1 MPIPATLKRR
11 CTAFSP
17 NVVNYASRCTALF
30 IATFG
35 SCDVMPFYHRRLT
48 AQSRTT
54 RSLINIPVQ
63 FRVLQ
68 SRTVKVNQRRNSI
81 NSDHLRAPTT

>member
-1 MPIPATLKRR
+1 MPIPATLKHR

-17 NVVNYASRCTALF
+17 NVVNYASQRTALF

-35 SCDVMPFYHRRLT
+35 SCDVMSFYHRRLT
-48 AQSRTT
+48 AQSHTT
-54 RSLINIPVQ
+54 HSLNNIPVQ

-68 SRTVKVNQRRNSI
+68 SRIVKVNQWRNSI